1 MDKRL
6 KRVLLV
12 IILGFSFL
20 SVALIG
26 KEVVETQHFKI
37 IYDKSTE
44 NAAKELYSFVED
56 AYSELVEFFREDPK
70 LYLPI
75 YINPDEKDYNAYF
88 TSSPYNRI
96 VIYDAPVSSSLD
108 NTENTYYMTFLHEL
122 THAFTFSFKDG
133 MGEVMTS
140 VFGDWANI
148 SVNLHMLLFMQEGIS
163 VFTESRDGGGRLND
177 PFFLTPLTQA
187 RLENRDISYMDAS
200 GGRDIMP
207 GGSMWYLYG
216 GAFTEWMKEKY
227 GERDI
232 AAYYLKNAKSLF
244 SFPQNGYSSIFSN
257 TLWKDWNRFWNDIKV
272 PASFNEPEI
281 ITEESRYYSN
291 LTLYNGNLFALS
303 SSKEALIKVG
313 EKEEKVFSFY
323 SSSSDLSIGKD
334 GVFLLPYVSETVSY
348 VALYDKNGK
357 RIKKYDGYYDGTFS
371 SSSIVLASTIDRVT
385 YLTVINENG
394 EIEKTIELGRDVTV
408 HEFTSN
414 DKGVF
419 FLLSRKGEEKIAYLD
434 DSSELHLITTPSYF
448 AFSSLSGDENILSFS
463 YLDKN
468 IEGLLPKYGE
478 IDTYNMTLRLSR
490 VEYNGGVNY
499 PVRDCDSVFFVS
511 QFFDHSAVSKC
522 RYESLEVEDVGVMT
536 LTPYVK
542 EDDEFKD
549 VDISSFSYKYNPF
562 STMNKGALIPISFT
576 TSKFYSLPPSI
587 GVSYITEDATE
598 THFLLGK
605 LGYVPERDSLAF
617 GAYYSASIFSL
628 SFTGDINPDFYN
640 WEIDGGVSLSFPL
653 SHSGEVI
660 GIEDTMGWVSLDGS
674 KSFLNYLSLSYE
686 NVRQHG
692 IGRYHTLGWG
702 VKAEA
707 LNLDPTLTIFAS
719 FPQLFPYNPLS
730 PLDYGVPFTLKCS
743 VDLLGLELSSR
754 FHVLTYEVQKS
765 VRFLS
770 LYFTHLDLYSD
781 IGFSFLYRGAL
792 DSQYSLGFTTTLSPV
807 LGQLSSL
814 QVEIG
819 GELNYNKEKGISVKL
834 VLGAH

>member
-1 MDKRL
+1 MDKRF
-6 KRVLLV
+6 KRL
-12 IILGFSFL
+12 L
-20 SVALIG
+20 SVFIFVFSLLSVTLIG

-37 IYDKSTE
+37 IYDESTE

-88 TSSPYNRI
+88 TTFPYNRI

-108 NTENTYYMTFLHEL
+108 NTENTFYMTFLHEL

-140 VFGDWANI
+140 IFGDWANI

-177 PFFLTPLTQA
+177 PFFYTPLIQA
-187 RLENRDISYMDAS
+187 RLENKDISYMDAS

-216 GAFTEWMKEKY
+216 GAFTEWMDERY
-227 GERDI
+227 GERDV
-232 AAYYLKNAKSLF
+232 ASYYLKNAKGLF
-244 SFPQNGYSSIFSN
+244 SFPQNSYSSLFSN
-257 TLWKDWNRFWNDIKV
+257 TLWKDWSRFWSEIKV
-272 PASFNEPEI
+272 PTSIIEPEI
-281 ITEESRYYSN
+281 ITEESRSYSN
-291 LTLYNGNLFALS
+291 LTLYNGSLYALA
-303 SSKEALIKVG
+303 SSKEALIRVG
-313 EKEEKVFSFY
+313 EKEERVFSFY
-323 SSSSDLSIGKD
+323 SSSSDLSINKD
-334 GVFLLPYVSETVSY
+334 GMFLLPYVSETVSY

-371 SSSIVLASTIDRVT
+371 SLSIVLASTIDRIT
-385 YLTVINENG
+385 YLTVINEKG
-394 EIEKTIELGRDVTV
+394 EIEKELELGRDVTV

-414 DKGVF
+414 GKGVF

-434 DSSELHLITTPSYF
+434 NSELYLIDTPSSLT
-448 AFSSLSGDENILSFS
+448 FSSLSTDNDILSFS
-463 YLDKN
+463 YLDNEK
-468 IEGLLPKYGE
+468 EGLLPKYGE
-478 IDTYNMTLRLSR
+478 IDTDNMSLRLSG
-490 VEYNGGVNY
+490 VEYNGGVNC
-499 PVRDCDSVFFVS
+499 PARDGESVYFVS
-511 QFFDHSAVSKC
+511 QFFDHSAISMC
-522 RYESLEVEDVGVMT
+522 RYESLKVDDIGAMTLSPYIKVED
-536 LTPYVK
+536 P
-542 EDDEFKD
+542 FKD

-562 STMNKGALIPISFT
+562 STMNKGALIPLPIT
-576 TSKFYSLPPSI
+576 TSKFYSLPPSV
-587 GVSYITEDATE
+587 GVSYITGDATE
-598 THFLLGK
+598 THYLLGK
-605 LGYVPERDSLAF
+605 VGYVPERDSLVI
-617 GAYYSASIFSL
+617 GTYYSASIFSF

-640 WEIDGGVSLSFPL
+640 WEIDGRVSLSFPL

-660 GIEDTMGWVSLDGS
+660 GLEDTIGLVSLNGS

-702 VKAEA
+702 VEAEA
-707 LNLDPTLTIFAS
+707 VNLDPKLTLYLA
-719 FPQLFPYNPLS
+719 FPQLFPCNPLS
-730 PLDYGVPFTLKCS
+730 PLDYGVPFTLKGS
-743 VDLLGLELSSR
+743 VDLLGIDLSSR
-754 FHVLTYEVQKS
+754 FHILTYEVQKS

-781 IGFSFLYRGAL
+781 IEFSFLYTG
-792 DSQYSLGFTTTLSPV
+792 SFNSKYSLGFTTTLSPV

-834 VLGAH
+834 VLEAH

>member
-6 KRVLLV
+6 KRVLSV
-12 IILGFSFL
+12 IILVFSLL
-20 SVALIG
+20 SVALAG

-37 IYDKSTE
+37 IYDERTE
-44 NAAKELYSFVED
+44 NAAKEIYSFVED
-56 AYSELVEFFREDPK
+56 AYSKLVEFFREDPK

-75 YINPDEKDYNAYF
+75 YIEPDEKDYNAYF
-88 TSSPYNRI
+88 TSFPYNRI
-96 VIYDAPVSSSLD
+96 VVYDAPVSTTLD
-108 NTENTYYMTFLHEL
+108 NAKNTFYMTFLHEL

-140 VFGDWANI
+140 IFGDWANI

-177 PFFLTPLTQA
+177 PFFYTPLIQA
-187 RLENRDISYMDAS
+187 RLENKDISYMDAS

-207 GGSMWYLYG
+207 GGNMWYLYG
-216 GAFTEWMKEKY
+216 GAFTEWMGERY
-227 GERDI
+227 GERDV
-232 AAYYLKNAKSLF
+232 ASYYLKISKSFF
-244 SFPQNGYSSIFSN
+244 SFPQNGYSSLFSN
-257 TLWKDWNRFWNDIKV
+257 TLWKDWNRFWSEIKV
-272 PASFNEPEI
+272 PSVIIEPEI
-281 ITEESRYYSN
+281 ITEESRSYSD
-291 LTLYNGNLFALS
+291 LTLYDGSLFALA
-303 SSKEALIKVG
+303 SSKEALIRV
-313 EKEEKVFSFY
+313 EDKEEKVFSFY
-323 SSSSDLSIGKD
+323 SSSSDLSINKD

-371 SSSIVLASTIDRVT
+371 SSSIILASSIDRIT

-394 EIEKTIELGRDVTV
+394 EVEKEVELGRDVTA

-434 DSSELHLITTPSYF
+434 NSELYLIDTPSSLT
-448 AFSSLSGDENILSFS
+448 FSSLSTDNDILSFS
-463 YLDKN
+463 YLDNEK
-468 IEGLLPKYGE
+468 EGLLPKYGE
-478 IDTYNMTLRLSR
+478 IDTDSMSLRLSG

-499 PVRDCDSVFFVS
+499 PVRDRGSVYFVS
-511 QFFDHSAVSKC
+511 QFFDHSAISKC
-522 RYESLEVEDVGVMT
+522 RYESLKVEDEGVVT
-536 LTPYVK
+536 VSPYIK
-542 EDDEFKD
+542 EEDQYKD
-549 VDISSFSYKYNPF
+549 VDIASFSYKYNPL
-562 STMNKGALIPISFT
+562 STMNKGALIPLPIS
-576 TSKFYSLPPSI
+576 TSKFYSLPPSV

-598 THFLLGK
+598 THYLLGK
-605 LGYVPERDSLAF
+605 VGYVPERDSLVL
-617 GAYYSASIFSL
+617 GAYYSASIFSF
-628 SFTGDINPDFYN
+628 SFTGEINPGFYN

-660 GIEDTMGWVSLDGS
+660 EIEDTVGLVSLNGS
-674 KSFLNYLSLSYE
+674 RSLLNYLSLTYE

-707 LNLDPTLTIFAS
+707 INLDPTLTLYVA

-730 PLDYGVPFTLKCS
+730 PLDYGVPFTLKGS
-743 VDLLGLELSSR
+743 VDLLGIDLSSR
-754 FHVLTYEVQKS
+754 FHILTYELQKS

-781 IGFSFLYRGAL
+781 IKFSFLYTGAF
-792 DSQYSLGFTTTLSPV
+792 DSDYSLGFTTTLSPV

-834 VLGAH
+834 VLEAH